1 MRLRYSSQGT
11 DSNLVSMQRSSSLP
25 ASSHATQSSI
35 IPSSSSPS
43 STPTNLTTSPF
54 SYPPQAQTSQDMS
67 ENLQD
72 NLALPAGK
80 YTYAMTYRYYDT

>member
-11 DSNLVSMQRSSSLP
+11 DSNMVSMQRSSSLP

-35 IPSSSSPS
+35 IPSSSLSLTPPNVAALPLTDPSPS
-43 STPTNLTTSPF
+43 QP
-54 SYPPQAQTSQDMS
+54 SQDTS

-80 YTYAMTYRYYDT
+80 NV